1 MPTAAGVVAG
11 LAAAVGL
18 CAPALAQQR
27 PGSYREEARVERVIV
42 DAYVTDAHGDPI
54 PDLAAA
60 DFRVRVDGRAVAL
73 ESADWIPADQP
84 EAAPPPDLS
93 ADGERRAETIA
104 PGRMLIFLFQTD
116 LFVDTRLVGAMRMAL
131 EARRLIQEML
141 PTDRIAV
148 LSFDSHLKLHQD
160 FTGDRDKLIAAVNRA
175 IVTGRPPEPDPDAA
189 PSLARHFDFAA
200 ARRAVTPEKALAI
213 ISKAATPIVGAK
225 SMFFFGWG
233 LQTIGGMSGPNP
245 RDLKDLADA
254 LPALTAARIAIFSLD
269 VTDAAYHSL
278 QGTLEQISD
287 ITGGTYEK
295 TNVFPRLAM
304 DRVRRAIAG
313 RYVLVFKKP
322 DLPRGRHSVDVTLA
336 ARKGRVLARAAYRD

>member
-1 MPTAAGVVAG
+1 MRRAALAVGGIAALALSEAAG
-11 LAAAVGL
+11 
-18 CAPALAQQR
+18 AQQR
-27 PGSYREEARVERVIV
+27 PGSYREQARVERVIV

-54 PDLAAA
+54 PDLEVS

-73 ESADWIPADQP
+73 ESVDWIPADQP
-84 EAAPPPDLS
+84 EAAPPPGLS
-93 ADGERRAETIA
+93 ADQDGSSPTIA
-104 PGRMLIFLFQTD
+104 PGRLLIFLFQTD

-131 EARRLIQEML
+131 QARRLIQEML

-160 FTGDRDKLIAAVNRA
+160 FTADRGKLLAAIDRA
-175 IVTGRPPEPDPDAA
+175 IVTRPPPDPDPDAA

-213 ISKAATPIVGAK
+213 ISRAATPIVGAK

-245 RDLKDLADA
+245 RDLKDLAEA

-278 QGTLEQISD
+278 EGTLENISE

-295 TNVFPRLAM
+295 TNLFPNLAF

-322 DLPRGRHSVDVTLA
+322 DLPRGRHSVDVALA
-336 ARKGRVLARAAYRD
+336 ARKGRVLARASYRD